1 MTARGLCGDSRIV
14 KELIASRGTRVS
26 ALRFLNYQSNLTT
39 CAADFYDYFWPPR
52 VRWDALIVRE
62 LLVAEA
68 TQAEVKNLLDKAD
81 EICIIE
87 LIQVTQ
93 KDSRFSVASLVM
105 QIHITTADGVPIYQQ
120 IVNQVKYLVASGRLS
135 PGDEMPPIRVLAERL
150 IVNPNTV
157 ARAYRE
163 LEAAGMRDIHPRAVG
178 ASLGSAATTVVVMTR
193 AGH

>member
-1 MTARGLCGDSRIV
+1 M
-14 KELIASRGTRVS
+14 
-26 ALRFLNYQSNLTT
+26 
-39 CAADFYDYFWPPR
+39 
-52 VRWDALIVRE
+52 RE

-163 LEAAGMRDIHPRAVG
+163 LEAAGVVEKRRTAGTYV
-178 ASLGSAATTVVVMTR
+178 SEQGSPLARKERLKILTERVDALLAESRQMDVPYDELVKILDKRNQSMNPLIK
-193 AGH
+193 